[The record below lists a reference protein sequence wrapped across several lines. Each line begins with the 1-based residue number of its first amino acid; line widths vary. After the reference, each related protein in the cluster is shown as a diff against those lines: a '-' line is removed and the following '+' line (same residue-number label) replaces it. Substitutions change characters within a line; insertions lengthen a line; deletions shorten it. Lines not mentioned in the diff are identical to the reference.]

1 MTMSSHLKLKSWLQ
15 FSVDQKPL
23 KERTT
28 RAERRAKQEGDR
40 EAKRAAR
47 ESG

>member
-1 MTMSSHLKLKSWLQ
+1 M
-15 FSVDQKPL
+15 KPL

-28 RAERRAKQEGDR
+28 KAERRAKQEADR

-47 ESG
+47 ESGWKLYTLLTVGLCFLNF